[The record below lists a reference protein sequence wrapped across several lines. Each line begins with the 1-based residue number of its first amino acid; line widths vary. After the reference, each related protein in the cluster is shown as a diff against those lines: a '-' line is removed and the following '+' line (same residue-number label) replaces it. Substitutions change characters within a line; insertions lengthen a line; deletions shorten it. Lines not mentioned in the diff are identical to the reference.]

1 MILESRKNLVF
12 IVLAMFFAADAI
24 VAEMIGGKLITVGP
38 FTLSIGVIPWPVV
51 FIMTDVIN
59 EYYGRKGVRRL
70 SLITACLIIYAYI
83 ILFFAMH
90 ARAASFSPVQDDV
103 FQKVFGQ
110 SMWIIVGSI
119 IAFLTS
125 QLTDNYVF
133 WWIRDR
139 TGEKMIWLRSTGSTL
154 VSQLVDTFIVCGIGL
169 YLPALLHPEQYE
181 HPMTGADYLSTAA
194 TAYVFKVCIA
204 ISATPLIYIVHG
216 AIDRYIGRDE
226 AERTIKH
233 SAEESLHHKVES

>member
-24 VAEMIGGKLITVGP
+24 VAEMIGGKLITIGP

-110 SMWIIVGSI
+110 SMGIMVETIV
-119 IAFLTS
+119 AFLPS
-125 QLTDNYVF
+125 RFRNINVF
-133 WWIRDR
+133 WGIGDR
-139 TGEKMIWLRSTGSTL
+139 RGKKMIWLRST
-154 VSQLVDTFIVCGIGL
+154 
-169 YLPALLHPEQYE
+169 
-181 HPMTGADYLSTAA
+181 
-194 TAYVFKVCIA
+194 
-204 ISATPLIYIVHG
+204 
-216 AIDRYIGRDE
+216 
-226 AERTIKH
+226 
-233 SAEESLHHKVES
+233 